1 LSSYLGANFW
11 RLKNN
16 LKNKECREIIH
27 GVRRSRLMKGSVS
40 SRRAVQA
47 INEVL
52 RWICIG
58 IGLTAEKQSNGI
70 AFLRIVS

>member
-1 LSSYLGANFW
+1 
-11 RLKNN
+11 LKNN
-16 LKNKECREIIH
+16 LKNKECREVIP
-27 GVRRSRLMKGSVS
+27 GVRLRRSMKGFVS
-40 SRRAVQA
+40 SNRAVQA